1 MAIRRKKV
9 YDKYVGNDDD
19 DDDDEVGV
27 TEDGDDTED
36 SDDAGTAVDDED
48 AGEDGSP
55 DTSKTKDPIAKAIA
69 DTEARMRHKYIKP
82 LKAQLAQLQQDD
94 SNSKNLAAV
103 VETVRTLRMENEFL
117 RLAGGTFHDAAAAFK
132 LADTT
137 AVQIDDKGTIT
148 GMDAVVGQLA
158 TSHPYLVRD
167 DADDLNLYDDDA
179 PDVPS
184 GRPMN
189 GRRQATGPANND
201 AALVKKYPALRRYG
215 Q

>member
-1 MAIRRKKV
+1 MAARRKTKDHFDKV

-19 DDDDEVGV
+19 EVGD
-27 TEDGDDTED
+27 TDTDTDTTDDTD
-36 SDDAGTAVDDED
+36 QGQDDD
-48 AGEDGSP
+48 AGEDDSP

-132 LADTT
+132 LADIA
-137 AVQIDDKGTIT
+137 AVEIDDKGTIA

-158 TSHPYLVRD
+158 EAHPYLVRD
-167 DADDLNLYDDDA
+167 DADDPDLYDND

-189 GRRQATGPANND
+189 GRRQPATSARTDD
-201 AALVKKYPALRRYG
+201 ATLLRRYPALQRRRG
-215 Q
+215 W